1 MELNNPQEGKYIV
14 LEGQD
19 GTGKSTQ
26 VGALAK
32 WLKSEH
38 GIDSY
43 IPEEPGGTPFA
54 DALRQT
60 IKNGDLE
67 RSPEANLLTFTA
79 SRHEI
84 WQVASREL
92 VLGKWVISSRNWLS
106 TVVYQGYGEGLDQQL
121 IIDTTRQFTDDRY
134 MSPDYMAI
142 FTFRNDASRVQ
153 RINARNAAEAAT
165 KKDTFES
172 RDDSFQAKLHNG
184 YDRVALEYEID
195 TIDAARSIEEIQ
207 EELQQRITDQFFG

>member
-1 MELNNPQEGKYIV
+1 MELSNSQEGKYIV

-26 VGALAK
+26 VVALAK

-92 VLGKWVISSRNWLS
+92 ALGKWVISSRNWLS
-106 TVVYQGYGEGLDQQL
+106 TVVYQGYGEGLDQKL
-121 IIDTTRQFTDDRY
+121 IVDTTRQFTDEHY
-134 MSPDYMAI
+134 MNPDYMTI
-142 FTFRNDASRVQ
+142 FTFRDEAERAK
-153 RINARNAAEAAT
+153 RIEARNIALEND

-184 YDRVALEYEID
+184 YDRIADEYGIS
-195 TIDAARSIEEIQ
+195 TIDASLSIDEVQ
-207 EELQQRITDQFFG
+207 RLLQQHLTDRFFS